1 MKSCTFLGHGNT
13 SEDVK
18 PLIKQVIVNLIEKED
33 VNNFYVGNHGNF
45 DRWVYWVL
53 KELSQEYNNINY
65 AVVLAYL
72 SNKKE
77 DVIYKKTIYPEGI
90 ELTPKKFAISFRNK
104 WMINNSDIV
113 VAYVSHSYGGAA
125 QFLKY
130 AKNHNKKIIN
140 IAELC

>member
-13 SEDVK
+13 SEDAK

-33 VNNFYVGNHGNF
+33 VTNFYVGNHGNF
-45 DRWVYWVL
+45 DRWVYSVL
-53 KELSQEYNNINY
+53 KELSKEYNNINY

-72 SNKKE
+72 PNKKE
-77 DVIYKKTIYPEGI
+77 DVIYKKTKYPEGI
-90 ELTPKKFAISFRNK
+90 ELTPKKFAISFRSK